1 MALNY
6 IEQLLVLASAV
17 SRCVS
22 ISAFTSLVDIPIGI
36 VSSAVVLKIGAITT
50 GIKKYKLIIQ
60 KKKKKHDKLV
70 LLVKKENKQD
80 RILTFQGFN
89 KLIYQSR

>member
-1 MALNY
+1 MKNVEKNTIYFIQERKQNELMSKKYKKVYMALNY

-50 GIKKYKLIIQ
+50 GIKKYKLII
-60 KKKKKHDKLV
+60 
-70 LLVKKENKQD
+70 
-80 RILTFQGFN
+80 
-89 KLIYQSR
+89 

>member
-1 MALNY
+1 MKNIEKNTIYFIQERKQNELMSKKYKKVYMALNY

-22 ISAFTSLVDIPIGI
+22 ISAFTSLVNIPIGI

-50 GIKKYKLIIQ
+50 GIKKHKLII
-60 KKKKKHDKLV
+60 
-70 LLVKKENKQD
+70 
-80 RILTFQGFN
+80 
-89 KLIYQSR
+89 

>member
-1 MALNY
+1 MSKKYKKVYMALNY

-50 GIKKYKLIIQ
+50 GIKKYKLII
-60 KKKKKHDKLV
+60 
-70 LLVKKENKQD
+70 
-80 RILTFQGFN
+80 
-89 KLIYQSR
+89 

>member
-1 MALNY
+1 MKNIEKNTIYFIQERKQNELMSKKYKKVYMALNY
-6 IEQLLVLASAV
+6 IEQLLVLASPV

-50 GIKKYKLIIQ
+50 GIKKYKLII
-60 KKKKKHDKLV
+60 
-70 LLVKKENKQD
+70 
-80 RILTFQGFN
+80 
-89 KLIYQSR
+89 

>member
-1 MALNY
+1 MKNIEKNTIYFIQERKQNELMSKKYKKVYMALNY

-22 ISAFTSLVDIPIGI
+22 ISAFTSLVDIPVGI

-50 GIKKYKLIIQ
+50 GIKKHKLII
-60 KKKKKHDKLV
+60 
-70 LLVKKENKQD
+70 
-80 RILTFQGFN
+80 
-89 KLIYQSR
+89 

>member
-1 MALNY
+1 MKNIEKNTIYFIQERKQNELMSKKYKKVYMALNY

-36 VSSAVVLKIGAITT
+36 VSSAVVLKIEEKT
-50 GIKKYKLIIQ
+50 
-60 KKKKKHDKLV
+60 
-70 LLVKKENKQD
+70 
-80 RILTFQGFN
+80 
-89 KLIYQSR
+89 

>member
-1 MALNY
+1 MKNIEKNTVYFIQERKQNELMSKKYKKVYMALNY

-50 GIKKYKLIIQ
+50 GIKKYKLII
-60 KKKKKHDKLV
+60 
-70 LLVKKENKQD
+70 
-80 RILTFQGFN
+80 
-89 KLIYQSR
+89 

>member
-1 MALNY
+1 MKNIEKNTIYFIQERKQNELMSKKYKKVYMALNY

-50 GIKKYKLIIQ
+50 GIKKYKLII
-60 KKKKKHDKLV
+60 
-70 LLVKKENKQD
+70 
-80 RILTFQGFN
+80 
-89 KLIYQSR
+89 

>member
-1 MALNY
+1 MKNIEKNTIYFIQERKQNELMSKKYKKVYMALNY

-50 GIKKYKLIIQ
+50 GIKKHKLII
-60 KKKKKHDKLV
+60 
-70 LLVKKENKQD
+70 
-80 RILTFQGFN
+80 
-89 KLIYQSR
+89 

>member
-1 MALNY
+1 MKNIEKNTIYFIQERKQNELMSKKYKRVYMALNY

-22 ISAFTSLVDIPIGI
+22 ISAFTSLVNIPIGI

-50 GIKKYKLIIQ
+50 GIKKHKLII
-60 KKKKKHDKLV
+60 
-70 LLVKKENKQD
+70 
-80 RILTFQGFN
+80 
-89 KLIYQSR
+89 